1 MDAAQTVLL
10 LIGYQNDYFS
20 PTGILRDVVEESTNP
35 QAVLSNTLD
44 LIQHLAPSP
53 VRMAD
58 TPIVFTDDYHEL
70 VNPIG
75 ILNTIKELGAFKIG
89 SDGVKTIPE
98 LQAFANRITTIPG
111 KRGLNAFSNT
121 ALETL
126 FQQWEINDIVIAG
139 AISSICVDS
148 TGRHAHSLDYRVTI
162 LSDCTLGRSP
172 VEQDFYCEQ
181 IFPLYAQIMTHHEL
195 LQKLDIKPAIL

>member
-20 PTGILRDVVEESTNP
+20 PTGILRDVVEESAHHET
-35 QAVLSNTLD
+35 VLSNTLD
-44 LIQHLAPSP
+44 LVQRLAPSP
-53 VRMAD
+53 VRMVD

-89 SDGVKTIPE
+89 SNGVETIPE
-98 LQAFANRITTIPG
+98 LQAFADRITTIPG

-126 FQQWEINDIVIAG
+126 FQQWGVSDIVIAG

-148 TGRHAHSLDYRVTI
+148 SGRHAHSLDYRVTI
-162 LSDCTLGRSP
+162 LTDCTLGRSP
-172 VEQDFYCEQ
+172 VEQAFYCEQ
-181 IFPLYAQIMTHHEL
+181 IFPLYAQTMTHHEL
-195 LQKLDIKPAIL
+195 LQKLDINTDPE

>member
-1 MDAAQTVLL
+1 MNAAQTVLL

-20 PTGILRDVVEESTNP
+20 PTGILRDVVEAPAHHQT
-35 QAVLSNTLD
+35 VLSNTLD
-44 LIQHLAPSP
+44 LVQRLAPSP
-53 VRMAD
+53 VRMVD

-75 ILNTIKELGAFKIG
+75 ILNTIKELGAFKVG
-89 SDGVKTIPE
+89 SDGVETIPE

-126 FQQWEINDIVIAG
+126 FQQWEISDIVIAG

-172 VEQDFYCEQ
+172 VEQAFYCEQ
-181 IFPLYAQIMTHHEL
+181 IFPLYAQTMTHHEL
-195 LQKLDIKPAIL
+195 LQKLDINTDSL

>member
-1 MDAAQTVLL
+1 MNAAQTVLL

-20 PTGILRDVVEESTNP
+20 PTGILRDVVEESAHH

-44 LIQHLAPSP
+44 LVQRLAPSP
-53 VRMAD
+53 VRMVD

-75 ILNTIKELGAFKIG
+75 ILNTIKELGAFKVG
-89 SDGVKTIPE
+89 SDGVETIPE
-98 LQAFANRITTIPG
+98 LQAFADRIITVPG

-121 ALETL
+121 TLETL
-126 FQQWEINDIVIAG
+126 FQQWEISDIVITG

-172 VEQDFYCEQ
+172 VEQAFYCEQ
-181 IFPLYAQIMTHHEL
+181 IFPLYAQTMTHNEL
-195 LQKLDIKPAIL
+195 LQKLDINTDS